1 MKRSIEC
8 LPENLSKNGLDGSKD
23 PKDKIMI
30 CEMDEIMYYI
40 DWFFSKTDK
49 INMNHSSYGLKH
61 IVERGIGK
69 YVSNGELI
77 AAMILSGYRYK
88 AIDINCVFNV
98 KVRRAKRF
106 NNPFSVRCT
115 PPYI

>member
-1 MKRSIEC
+1 MKRSIKC
-8 LPENLSKNGLDGSKD
+8 LPENLSKNGFDGSKD
-23 PKDKIMI
+23 PKNKIMI
-30 CEMDEIMYYI
+30 CELDAIMIYI
-40 DWFFSKTDK
+40 DWFFSKTDR

-61 IVERGIGK
+61 IVERGIGV

-88 AIDINCVFNV
+88 VIAINCVFNV
-98 KVRRAKRF
+98 KVKRTKRTDNRF
-106 NNPFSVRCT
+106 TIRCC